1 MPPKRKRKQ
10 TEAWKKLKRDFK
22 KSQRR
27 VQLKRKRRKRDE
39 TPFTNLKDSKIV
51 QITDE
56 REFMHKKQVVVV
68 MFSDRFEELGL
79 EDGQTQVMR
88 SKALTEAG
96 RALIP
101 ALKALSHN
109 DIVFKTVKEIHLAGK
124 CMIFGGKATKPNAI
138 IQISK
143 D

>member
-22 KSQRR
+22 KSQKR
-27 VQLKRKRRKRDE
+27 VQPKRKRRKHDE

-79 EDGQTQVMR
+79 EDGQTHVMH
-88 SKALTEAG
+88 SKTLTEAG

-109 DIVFKTVKEIHLAGK
+109 EIVMKTIKEIRLAGK
-124 CMIFGGKATKPNAI
+124 CIVFGGKAVNPNAI
-138 IQISK
+138 IEISK

>member
-1 MPPKRKRKQ
+1 MSPKRKRKQ

-22 KSQRR
+22 KSQKR
-27 VQLKRKRRKRDE
+27 VQLKRKRRRRDE

-51 QITDE
+51 QIIDE
-56 REFMHKKQVVVV
+56 REFIDKKVIVV

-79 EDGQTQVMR
+79 EDGQTQVMCP
-88 SKALTEAG
+88 KTLTESG
-96 RALIP
+96 RALFP
-101 ALKALSHN
+101 ALKALTHN
-109 DIVFKTVKEIHLAGK
+109 EIVMKTIKEIRLAGK
-124 CMIFGGKATKPNAI
+124 CVVFGGKAVNPNAI